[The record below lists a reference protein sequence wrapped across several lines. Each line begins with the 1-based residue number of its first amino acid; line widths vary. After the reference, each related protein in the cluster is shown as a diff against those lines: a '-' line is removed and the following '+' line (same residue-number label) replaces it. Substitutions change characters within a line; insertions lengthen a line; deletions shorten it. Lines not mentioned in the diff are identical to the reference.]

1 MRLTAKEL
9 AAIQRA
15 GEGVKKWHDE
25 KLGFIPSAFSFR
37 ELMGILS
44 K

>member
-25 KLGFIPSAFSFR
+25 KLGFIPCGLSFS
-37 ELMGILS
+37 ELMKELS

>member
-1 MRLTAKEL
+1 MKPTAEEL
-9 AAIQRA
+9 LAIKRAA
-15 GEGVKKWHDE
+15 EGVKKWHDE
-25 KLGFIPSAFSFR
+25 KLGFIPSVFSFR